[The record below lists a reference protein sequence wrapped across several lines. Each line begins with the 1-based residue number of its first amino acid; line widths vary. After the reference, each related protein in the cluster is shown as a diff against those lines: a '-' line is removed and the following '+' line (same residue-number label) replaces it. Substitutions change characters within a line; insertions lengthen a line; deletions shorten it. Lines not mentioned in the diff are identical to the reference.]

1 MRLALVIYGS
11 LDTVSGGYLY
21 DRRLVQHLREQ
32 GDEVEIVSLPWR
44 NYAVHL
50 TQNFEPQLRNWQG
63 YDAVLQDELNHPSLF
78 IANRIIKR
86 SPGFSRDHFRAP
98 AYQVGASRAWTPN
111 IRIPPFI
118 SIVHHLRASEQRLAW
133 QNAFYR
139 LIERSYLSSVDGFV
153 FNSRTTQKAVEALV
167 GIGRPS
173 VVAYPAGSRFG
184 EAIEVEV
191 IRERA
196 THPGLLKLL
205 FVGNVIPRKGL
216 HTLLNALSQ
225 VKEGWELN
233 VIGSLATDPGY
244 ASEMQRRAPAQV
256 NFLGSVSDAQIANYY
271 SQSHVLVVPSS
282 YEGFGIVYL
291 EGMGFGLPAIA
302 STEGGAGEIITHG
315 SDGFLIRPD
324 DATALAT
331 HLRPLIQD
339 RELLLKMSL
348 AARERF
354 LQHLTWAQS
363 MELIRQFIYKLASRS

>member
-1 MRLALVIYGS
+1 MHLALVIYGS

-21 DRRLVQHLREQ
+21 DRMLVQHLREQ

-50 TQNFEPQLRNWQG
+50 TQNFAPQLRNWRG
-63 YDAVLQDELNHPSLF
+63 YDAILQDELNHPSLF

-98 AYQVGASRAWTPN
+98 ANQVGASRAWTPN
-111 IRIPPFI
+111 IRIPPVI
-118 SIVHHLRASEQRLAW
+118 SIVHHLRASEQRPAW

-153 FNSRTTQKAVEALV
+153 FNSHTTQKAVEALV
-167 GIGRPS
+167 GSGHSS

-184 EAIEVEV
+184 AAVSIDT
-191 IRERA
+191 IRKRA
-196 THPGLLKLL
+196 ARPGPLKLL

-216 HTLLNALSQ
+216 HTLLEALRQ
-225 VKEGWELN
+225 IETGWELN
-233 VIGSLATDPGY
+233 VIGSLATDPAY
-244 ASEMQRRAPAQV
+244 AAELQRRAPPHV
-256 NFLGSVSDAQIANYY
+256 NFLGSVSDAQITNYY
-271 SQSHVLVVPSS
+271 SQSHALVVPSS

-302 STEGGAGEIITHG
+302 STKGGASEIITH
-315 SDGFLIRPD
+315 SRDGFLVKPD
-324 DATALAT
+324 DPAALAT
-331 HLRPLIQD
+331 HIRSLIQD
-339 RELLLKMSL
+339 HELLLKMSL

-354 LQHLTWAQS
+354 LQHPTWTQS
-363 MELIRQFIYKLASRS
+363 METVRQFIQRVATS